1 MIVHQVDEK
10 TYFKSWSFPSSSKTS
25 LCSVKYN
32 YWMVLVSIL
41 ITDIR
46 ETFFNAFNA
55 CTATTI
61 SISTQLNVNIE
72 ERFCRSF
79 IVRKVQI
86 LLLTDYFLMVIQG
99 YHLCFNMSRF
109 FMKIFFYGTKKH
121 ILPKHI

>member
-25 LCSVKYN
+25 LCSVNYN
-32 YWMVLVSIL
+32 YLVIVVSIV
-41 ITDIR
+41 IKDIR
-46 ETFFNAFNA
+46 EIRSFFNEFYA
-55 CTATTI
+55 CTAITI

-72 ERFCRSF
+72 EHICRSF
-79 IVRKVQI
+79 FVRKVQI

-109 FMKIFFYGTKKH
+109 FH
-121 ILPKHI
+121 EDILSRNKEAYLT

>member
-46 ETFFNAFNA
+46 EIESQSDKLYLCLILYVA
-55 CTATTI
+55 C
-61 SISTQLNVNIE
+61 NE
-72 ERFCRSF
+72 
-79 IVRKVQI
+79 
-86 LLLTDYFLMVIQG
+86 
-99 YHLCFNMSRF
+99 
-109 FMKIFFYGTKKH
+109 
-121 ILPKHI
+121 